1 LQVDDSALLDNDG
14 AGYTPRLTETISR
27 GKARRKSVQHC
38 FPAAISCG
46 RGCWRPAAPGCAAL
60 AIANRLRL
68 VTTSENPYL
77 VGLRLIGKKVV
88 VIGGGAVAQRRLPL
102 LMASGADVHVITRAA
117 TRAVE
122 ATAMAGQVTLSLRDY
137 RDGDLTGAW
146 YAIAATDDPEVN
158 TAVVAEADRRRIF
171 CVRADIAVEGT
182 AVTPASFDYAGLS
195 VGVLAGGEH
204 RRSASI
210 RSAIREALQQGF
222 IAAESADVV
231 RGGVALVG
239 GGPGDP
245 ELITVRGRR
254 LLARADV
261 VVADRLAPP
270 ELLAELPP
278 HVEVIDAA
286 KIPYGRAMAQ
296 DAINSVMIERARAG
310 RFVVRLK
317 GGDPFVFAR
326 GYEEVLAC
334 VDAGIPVTVV
344 PGVTSAIAVPASV
357 GVPVTHRAVNHEFVV
372 VSGHVAPGHPESLV
386 NWDALAAMS
395 GTIVLLMAVER
406 IELFTE
412 ALLKGGRTGDTP
424 VLVVQHGTTAAEHTL
439 RATLADAPEK
449 IRSEGIRPPAIIVIG
464 AVAAFGT

>member
-1 LQVDDSALLDNDG
+1 M
-14 AGYTPRLTETISR
+14 T
-27 GKARRKSVQHC
+27 
-38 FPAAISCG
+38 
-46 RGCWRPAAPGCAAL
+46 
-60 AIANRLRL
+60 
-68 VTTSENPYL
+68 ENPYL
-77 VGLRLIGKKVV
+77 VGLRLAGKKVV
-88 VIGGGAVAQRRLPL
+88 VIGGGTVAQRRLPL
-102 LMASGADVHVITRAA
+102 LIASGADVHVISRTA

-122 ATAMAGQVTLSLRDY
+122 AMNGITLSVREY
-137 RDGDLTGAW
+137 RDGDLDGAW
-146 YAIAATDDPEVN
+146 YAIAATDDARVN
-158 TAVVAEADRRRIF
+158 EAVVAEADRRRIF

-182 AVTPASFDYAGLS
+182 AVTPASFSYAGLS

-204 RRSASI
+204 RRSAAI
-210 RSAIREALQQGF
+210 RSAIREALQRGL
-222 IAAESADVV
+222 ITPEDSASSADVV
-231 RGGVALVG
+231 RGGVALIG

-254 LLARADV
+254 LLAQADV

-296 DAINSVMIERARAG
+296 DAINDVIIERARSG

-344 PGVTSAIAVPASV
+344 PGVTSAIAVPALA
-357 GVPVTHRAVNHEFVV
+357 GVPVTHRAINHEFVV
-372 VSGHVAPGHPESLV
+372 VSGHLAPGHPESLV
-386 NWDALAAMS
+386 NWDALAALS

-406 IELFTE
+406 IELFVDV
-412 ALLKGGRTGDTP
+412 LLKGGRAADTP
-424 VLVVQHGTTAAEHTL
+424 VLVVQHGTTAAQQTL
-439 RATLADAPEK
+439 RATLVDTPEK
-449 IRSEGIRPPAIIVIG
+449 VRAEGIRPPAIIVIG
-464 AVAAFGT
+464 AVAAFGV

>member
-1 LQVDDSALLDNDG
+1 VTESA
-14 AGYTPRLTETISR
+14 
-27 GKARRKSVQHC
+27 
-38 FPAAISCG
+38 
-46 RGCWRPAAPGCAAL
+46 
-60 AIANRLRL
+60 
-68 VTTSENPYL
+68 YL
-77 VGLRLIGKKVV
+77 VGLRLAGRKVV
-88 VIGGGAVAQRRLPL
+88 VVGGGTVAQRRLPL
-102 LMASGADVHVITRAA
+102 LIASGANVHVIARTV

-122 ATAMAGQVTLSLRDY
+122 AMNGITLSLREY
-137 RDGDLTGAW
+137 RDGDLAGAW
-146 YAIAATDDPEVN
+146 YAIAATDDAQVN
-158 TAVVAEADRRRIF
+158 AAVVDEADRRQVF

-182 AVTPASFDYAGLS
+182 AVTPASFSYAGLS

-204 RRSASI
+204 RRSAAI
-210 RSAIREALQQGF
+210 RSAIREALQTGV
-222 IAAESADVV
+222 ITPEGPVGSESSDVI
-231 RGGVALVG
+231 RGGVALIG

-254 LLARADV
+254 LLTQADV

-296 DAINSVMIERARAG
+296 DAINEVMIDRARAG
-310 RFVVRLK
+310 NFVVRLK

-334 VDAGIPVTVV
+334 VESGIPVTVV
-344 PGVTSAIAVPASV
+344 PGVTSAIAVPALA

-372 VSGHVAPGHPESLV
+372 VSGHLAPGHPESLV

-406 IELFTE
+406 IELFVE
-412 ALLKGGRTGDTP
+412 VLLKGGRPADTP
-424 VLVVQHGTTAAEHTL
+424 VLVVQHGTTAAQQTL
-439 RATLADAPEK
+439 RATLIDTPEK
-449 IRSEGIRPPAIIVIG
+449 IRAEGIRPPAIIVIG
-464 AVAAFGT
+464 PVAAFGV

>member
-1 LQVDDSALLDNDG
+1 VTESA
-14 AGYTPRLTETISR
+14 
-27 GKARRKSVQHC
+27 
-38 FPAAISCG
+38 
-46 RGCWRPAAPGCAAL
+46 
-60 AIANRLRL
+60 
-68 VTTSENPYL
+68 YL
-77 VGLRLIGKKVV
+77 VGLRLAGKKVV
-88 VIGGGAVAQRRLPL
+88 VVGGGTVAQRRLPL
-102 LMASGADVHVITRAA
+102 LIASGANVHVIARTA

-122 ATAMAGQVTLSLRDY
+122 AMNGITLSLREY
-137 RDGDLTGAW
+137 RDGDLAGAW
-146 YAIAATDDPEVN
+146 YAIAATDDAQVN
-158 TAVVAEADRRRIF
+158 AAVVDEADRRQIF

-182 AVTPASFDYAGLS
+182 AVTPASFSYAGLS

-204 RRSASI
+204 RRSAAI
-210 RSAIREALQQGF
+210 RSAIREALQTGV
-222 IAAESADVV
+222 ITPESPVGSESSDVM
-231 RGGVALVG
+231 RGGVALIG

-254 LLARADV
+254 LLAQADV

-296 DAINSVMIERARAG
+296 DAINEAMISRARAG
-310 RFVVRLK
+310 NFVVRLK

-334 VDAGIPVTVV
+334 AEAGIPVTVV
-344 PGVTSAIAVPASV
+344 PGVTSAIAVPALA

-372 VSGHVAPGHPESLV
+372 VSGHLAPGHPESLV

-406 IELFTE
+406 IELFVE
-412 ALLKGGRTGDTP
+412 VLLKGGRPADTP
-424 VLVVQHGTTAAEHTL
+424 VLVVQHGTTAAQQTL
-439 RATLADAPEK
+439 RATLTDTPEK
-449 IRSEGIRPPAIIVIG
+449 IRAEGIRPPAIIVIG
-464 AVAAFGT
+464 PVAAFGV

>member
-1 LQVDDSALLDNDG
+1 
-14 AGYTPRLTETISR
+14 
-27 GKARRKSVQHC
+27 
-38 FPAAISCG
+38 
-46 RGCWRPAAPGCAAL
+46 
-60 AIANRLRL
+60 
-68 VTTSENPYL
+68 VTENPYL
-77 VGLRLIGKKVV
+77 VGLRLAGKKVV
-88 VIGGGAVAQRRLPL
+88 VVGGGTVAQRRLPL
-102 LMASGADVHVITRAA
+102 LIASGADVHVISRTA

-122 ATAMAGQVTLSLRDY
+122 AMNGITVSVREY
-137 RDGDLTGAW
+137 RDGDLDGAW
-146 YAIAATDDPEVN
+146 YAIAATDDAQVN
-158 TAVVAEADRRRIF
+158 AAVVAEAERRRIF

-182 AVTPASFDYAGLS
+182 AVTPASFAYAGLS

-204 RRSASI
+204 RRSAAI
-210 RSAIREALQQGF
+210 RSAIREALQGGLISLQ
-222 IAAESADVV
+222 SSVSSDVV
-231 RGGVALVG
+231 RGGVALIG

-254 LLARADV
+254 LLAQADV

-296 DAINSVMIERARAG
+296 DAINDVMIQRARSG
-310 RFVVRLK
+310 SFVVRLK

-334 VDAGIPVTVV
+334 ADAGIPVTVV

-372 VSGHVAPGHPESLV
+372 VSGHIAPGHPESLV
-386 NWDALAAMS
+386 NWNALAAMS

-406 IELFTE
+406 IELFVDV
-412 ALLKGGRTGDTP
+412 LLKGGRPADTP
-424 VLVVQHGTTAAEHTL
+424 VLVVQHGTTAAQQTL
-439 RATLADAPEK
+439 RATLADTPEK
-449 IRSEGIRPPAIIVIG
+449 VRAEGIRPPAIIVIG
-464 AVAAFGT
+464 AVAAFGV

>member
-1 LQVDDSALLDNDG
+1 MS
-14 AGYTPRLTETISR
+14 
-27 GKARRKSVQHC
+27 
-38 FPAAISCG
+38 
-46 RGCWRPAAPGCAAL
+46 
-60 AIANRLRL
+60 
-68 VTTSENPYL
+68 SENPYL
-77 VGLRLIGKKVV
+77 AGLRLTGKRVV
-88 VIGGGAVAQRRLPL
+88 VVGGGNVAQRRLPL
-102 LMASGADVHVITRAA
+102 LVASGADVHVITRSA
-117 TRAVE
+117 TPAVE
-122 ATAMAGQVTLSLRDY
+122 AMSRITLSLRDY
-137 RDGDLTGAW
+137 RDGDLEDAW
-146 YAIAATDDPEVN
+146 YAIAATDDAQVN
-158 TAVVAEADRRRIF
+158 SAVVAEADRHRIF
-171 CVRADIAVEGT
+171 CVRADIAVEGS
-182 AVTPASFDYAGLS
+182 AVTPATFDYAGLS

-204 RRSASI
+204 RRSAAI
-210 RSAIREALQQGF
+210 RSAIREALQRGV
-222 IAAESADVV
+222 ITGESFESSDVV

-254 LLARADV
+254 LLAQADV

-296 DAINSVMIERARAG
+296 DAINAVLIEQARAG

-326 GYEEVLAC
+326 GYEEMLAC
-334 VDAGIPVTVV
+334 VEAGVPVTVV

-357 GVPVTHRAVNHEFVV
+357 GVPVTHRGLNHEFVV
-372 VSGHVAPGHPESLV
+372 VSGHLAPGHPESLV

-412 ALLKGGRTGDTP
+412 ALLKGGRPADTP
-424 VLVVQHGTTAAEHTL
+424 VLVVQQGTTVAEQTL
-439 RATLADAPEK
+439 RATLADASEK

-464 AVAAFGT
+464 TVAAFGV

>member
-1 LQVDDSALLDNDG
+1 L
-14 AGYTPRLTETISR
+14 RLT
-27 GKARRKSVQHC
+27 
-38 FPAAISCG
+38 
-46 RGCWRPAAPGCAAL
+46 
-60 AIANRLRL
+60 
-68 VTTSENPYL
+68 
-77 VGLRLIGKKVV
+77 GKKVV
-88 VIGGGAVAQRRLPL
+88 VVGGGSVAQRRLPL
-102 LMASGADVHVITRAA
+102 LIASGADVHVITRSA
-117 TRAVE
+117 TPAVE
-122 ATAMAGQVTLSLRDY
+122 AMSRITLSLREY
-137 RDGDLTGAW
+137 RDGDLAGAW
-146 YAIAATDDPEVN
+146 YAIAATDDAQVN
-158 TAVVAEADRRRIF
+158 SAVVAEAERQRIF
-171 CVRADIAVEGT
+171 CVRADIAVEGS
-182 AVTPASFDYAGLS
+182 AVTPATFDYAGLS

-204 RRSASI
+204 RRSAAI
-210 RSAIREALQQGF
+210 RSAIREALQRG
-222 IAAESADVV
+222 IITADSSDSADVV

-254 LLARADV
+254 LLAQADV

-296 DAINSVMIERARAG
+296 DAINAVLIEHAQAG

-357 GVPVTHRAVNHEFVV
+357 GVPVTHRGLNHEFVV

-386 NWDALAAMS
+386 NRDALAALS

-406 IELFTE
+406 IELFTQ
-412 ALLKGGRTGDTP
+412 ALLEGGRPADTP
-424 VLVVQHGTTAAEHTL
+424 VLVVQQGTTAAEHTL
-439 RATLADAPEK
+439 RATLADAAEK

-464 AVAAFGT
+464 MVAGFGG

>member
-1 LQVDDSALLDNDG
+1 V
-14 AGYTPRLTETISR
+14 TET
-27 GKARRKSVQHC
+27 
-38 FPAAISCG
+38 
-46 RGCWRPAAPGCAAL
+46 
-60 AIANRLRL
+60 
-68 VTTSENPYL
+68 PYL
-77 VGLRLIGKKVV
+77 VGLRLAGKNVV
-88 VIGGGAVAQRRLPL
+88 VVGGGTVAQRRLPL
-102 LMASGADVHVITRAA
+102 LIASGADVHVISRTA

-122 ATAMAGQVTLSLRDY
+122 AMNGITLSVREY
-137 RDGDLTGAW
+137 RDGDLDGAW
-146 YAIAATDDPEVN
+146 YAIAATDDPQVN
-158 TAVVAEADRRRIF
+158 AAVVAEADRRRIF

-182 AVTPASFDYAGLS
+182 AVTPASFAYAGLS

-204 RRSASI
+204 RRSAAI
-210 RSAIREALQQGF
+210 RSAIREALQKG
-222 IAAESADVV
+222 IITLESPESSDFV

-254 LLARADV
+254 LLAQADV

-296 DAINSVMIERARAG
+296 DAINDVMIQRARSG
-310 RFVVRLK
+310 SFVVRLK

-334 VDAGIPVTVV
+334 ADAGIPVTVV
-344 PGVTSAIAVPASV
+344 PGVTSAIAVPALV

-372 VSGHVAPGHPESLV
+372 VSGHLAPGHPESLV
-386 NWDALAAMS
+386 NWNALAAMS

-406 IELFTE
+406 IELFVDV
-412 ALLKGGRTGDTP
+412 LIKGGRPADTP
-424 VLVVQHGTTAAEHTL
+424 VLVVQHGTTAAQHTL
-439 RATLADAPEK
+439 RTTLADTPEK
-449 IRSEGIRPPAIIVIG
+449 VRAEGIRPPAIIVIG
-464 AVAAFGT
+464 AVAAFAV